1 MRLASV
7 ASSPGGWARSDG
19 RAAAAARSA
28 AGSDRLGR
36 HGRAGRCGRHDGG
49 DAGRRVEV
57 LQRATKHVA
66 MVALALQRQ
75 PEGGGGVRPALLLGL
90 ADHPRQDDVDLQHL
104 AGGRV
109 LEVLAGRA
117 DRAHHAQVV
126 ERVDRLG
133 SGGLEEQLRDLGAA
147 LVEGLESVGEI
158 ATVGVRLAGERH
170 LEVRLGLRAD
180 GSHGGAHCSLD
191 PGVRPARMQSRS
203 PP

>member
-1 MRLASV
+1 
-7 ASSPGGWARSDG
+7 
-19 RAAAAARSA
+19 
-28 AGSDRLGR
+28 
-36 HGRAGRCGRHDGG
+36 
-49 DAGRRVEV
+49 
-57 LQRATKHVA
+57 

-75 PEGGGGVRPALLLGL
+75 SEGGRGVGPALLFGL

-117 DRAHHAQVV
+117 DCAHDAQVV
-126 ERVDRLG
+126 ERVDRLRPR
-133 SGGLEEQLRDLGAA
+133 GLEEELRDLRAA

-158 ATVGVRLAGERH
+158 ATVGVRLTGERH

-180 GSHGGAHCSLD
+180 GGHGRAHCSLD
-191 PGVRPARMQSRS
+191 FGARPLRMHSRS

>member
-1 MRLASV
+1 
-7 ASSPGGWARSDG
+7 
-19 RAAAAARSA
+19 
-28 AGSDRLGR
+28 
-36 HGRAGRCGRHDGG
+36 
-49 DAGRRVEV
+49 
-57 LQRATKHVA
+57 

-75 PEGGGGVRPALLLGL
+75 PEGGGGIGPAFLLGL

-133 SGGLEEQLRDLGAA
+133 SGGLEEQLRDLRTA

-180 GSHGGAHCSLD
+180 GSHGRRSL
-191 PGVRPARMQSRS
+191 
-203 PP
+203 